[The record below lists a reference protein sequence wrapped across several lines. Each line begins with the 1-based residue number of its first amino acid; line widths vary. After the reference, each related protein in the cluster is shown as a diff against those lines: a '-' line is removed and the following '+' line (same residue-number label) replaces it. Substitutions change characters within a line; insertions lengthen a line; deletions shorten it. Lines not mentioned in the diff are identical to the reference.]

1 MARALDIFFA
11 LSGLII
17 LSPILVVI
25 TLVNWVNIGSPFFLQ
40 ERVGQDQKTF
50 LIIKFRTLR
59 VGTASVPTHLADLSN
74 IGSFSKFLRSSSM
87 DELPQLVNV
96 LIGDMSFV
104 GPRPSLRNQK
114 KLIQERKKLNLFS
127 FRPGIT
133 GLAQIAGV
141 DMSTPTK
148 LAKVDYLMMSNMT
161 TKKYFQYIFMTLLK
175 RSP

>member
-1 MARALDIFFA
+1 MARALDIFFS
-11 LSGLII
+11 LSGLLI
-17 LSPILVVI
+17 LSPILLVI
-25 TLVNWVNIGSPFFLQ
+25 TLVNWVSIGSPFFLQ
-40 ERVGQDQKTF
+40 ERVGRNQKTF
-50 LIIKFRTLR
+50 LIIKFRTLK

-114 KLIQERKKLNLFS
+114 RLMKEREKLNLFS

-133 GLAQIAGV
+133 GLAQITGV

-148 LAKVDYLMMSNMT
+148 LADVDYLMMSNLT
-161 TKKYFQYIFMTLLK
+161 IKKYFLYIFKTLAN
-175 RSP
+175 RRP